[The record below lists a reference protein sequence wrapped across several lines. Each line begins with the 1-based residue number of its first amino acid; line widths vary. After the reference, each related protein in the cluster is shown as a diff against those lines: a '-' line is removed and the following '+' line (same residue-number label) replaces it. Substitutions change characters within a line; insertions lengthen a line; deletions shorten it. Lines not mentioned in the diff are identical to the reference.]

1 MKKRLFTMALTLLS
15 IIGTWAYDFKVD
27 GLCYNFHYNS
37 NNEVYV
43 TYEQEPNIWGNIPA
57 YTSLSGDITIPSSVS
72 YEGQNY
78 SVTSIGNRAFADCR
92 LTTVTIPNSVTSI
105 RNEAFHGCKALWSV
119 TIPNSVTSI
128 GSDAFHYCSAL
139 TSVTIPN
146 SVTSIGSRAFYSCYA
161 LSHIRC
167 DATTP
172 PTLDSY
178 VFDQTDLQL
187 VFVPAGTAT
196 AYANAWGNNYT
207 YIDSET
213 EVTVHVETADQ
224 LTAAIVAQGAT
235 PASVTKLTVTGILS
249 EASFNT
255 IKSNMPRLHYLDLS
269 GISNTTLPEEALSQ
283 KQSLLSVVLPN
294 GLTEIPY
301 MAFAGCR
308 LTTVT
313 IPNSVTSIGEGA
325 FSGCTSLGF
334 VTIPNSVTN
343 IGESAFS
350 GTSLGF
356 VTIPNS
362 VTSIGESAFHGCK
375 ALWSV
380 TIPNSVTSI
389 GEHAFYHCSA
399 LTSVTIGNSVTSIG
413 GWTFSYCTSLTSVTI
428 GNSVTSIGS
437 DAFVNCTALSSV
449 YYTGSVADW
458 CQIKFDNHSSNP
470 LSNGVNFYIN
480 NTLITTDLAIPDEI
494 TEIKDYAFYGCSDL
508 ISVTIPNSVTSI
520 GNYAFDGCSVL
531 RSITSYATIPPMIA
545 AATFSEVNKSI
556 PINVPKESL
565 NVYST
570 GKYWEEFNN
579 YQGLANSNQLIVIQN
594 EGGCLWY
601 NNSIVTS
608 GSILEISNDSNILL
622 QIIPDEGYGISSITC
637 GGTDYTDDI
646 NPNGYLT
653 LPSISSTT
661 ILQVTFERLEIH
673 TISYYAEGSSII
685 FKNEV
690 NNGENFTFY
699 ITTQNGRTI
708 ASVSLNGEDI
718 TEQLDADGNINLY
731 DIQQNMVIVVST
743 AAAPSEISSTEP
755 SRLRAW
761 QADGTL
767 FVEMDDA
774 VESVMVYDE
783 TGRLMQEY
791 QHNGGYQ
798 MLNLPAPNKVNL
810 VKVVCKDGS
819 VSTHKLM

>member
-343 IGESAFS
+343 
-350 GTSLGF
+350 
-356 VTIPNS
+356 
-362 VTSIGESAFHGCK
+362 IGESAFHGCK